1 MEDNTFGMI
10 VFGIIAIT
18 SVLGM
23 TSIVISL
30 FVPDPLPVTY
40 IPDYRYTNCTKP
52 QHTSSGHKKETTM
65 QKPKPDS
72 GTSLYADRNN
82 IPKLN
87 QGQYNPTATFIAA
100 AEAFLEEDDILEVD
114 DDLLD

>member
-23 TSIVISL
+23 TSIIVSF
-30 FVPDPLPVTY
+30 FVPDNPVHY
-40 IPDYRYTNCTKP
+40 NPDPRYTNWTKP
-52 QHTSSGHKKETTM
+52 QQTSSGHQKETTM

-72 GTSLYADRNN
+72 GTSLYSDRNN

-87 QGQYNPTATFIAA
+87 QGQYDPTATFIAE
-100 AEAFLEEDDILEVD
+100 AEAFLEEEDDVLEID